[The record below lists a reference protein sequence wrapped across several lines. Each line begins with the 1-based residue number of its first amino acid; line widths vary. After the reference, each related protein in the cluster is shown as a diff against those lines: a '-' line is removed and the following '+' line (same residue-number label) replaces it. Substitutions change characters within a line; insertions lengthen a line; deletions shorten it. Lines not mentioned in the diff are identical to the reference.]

1 MEIWKEGTQ
10 AVQSQEVLQSQ
21 VAFRLLKSLWLSLC
35 TLINIWSFPELNT
48 NATDTQ
54 HLTRLLRD
62 QAVEVVASEAG
73 FNCTES
79 EGVRWLPSIMP
90 AVLPALLHS
99 SGKFLGQGAGK
110 CLFTP
115 LSLQKASSSADD
127 LARRGW
133 WYGMAEQ
140 KPDDRELERRGGWW
154 WGEGNAEKT
163 YTGSESSDD
172 LTTCGNSELGFQRL
186 CQCVA
191 SGMCVCSET
200 ETRDTAGGSLRLSF
214 LSTGVSCWWQLQAF
228 LLVVA
233 A

>member
-1 MEIWKEGTQ
+1 MEIWKEGRQ
-10 AVQSQEVLQSQ
+10 AVQSQEVSQSQ

-115 LSLQKASSSADD
+115 LSLQKASSS
-127 LARRGW
+127 
-133 WYGMAEQ
+133 
-140 KPDDRELERRGGWW
+140 WW

-200 ETRDTAGGSLRLSF
+200 ETKDTAGGSLRLSF
-214 LSTGVSCWWQLQAF
+214 LSTGVSCWWQLEAF